1 MPLPT
6 LKGKKQLQRISLPM
20 PMHRQLGEEQP
31 AETTMGEQATPKL
44 FCIHPTNRPQPGG
57 ALQRAAYQQLQQSI
71 RKTQNNFE
79 LWKCK

>member
-6 LKGKKQLQRISLPM
+6 LEGKKQLQLISLPM

-31 AETTMGEQATPKL
+31 EETTMGEQATPKL

-57 ALQRAAYQQLQQSI
+57 ALHRAPYQQLQQSI
-71 RKTQNNFE
+71 RKTQNDLE
-79 LWKCK
+79 LWEGK